1 MLGKSMAYVE
11 KISKVTPI
19 EGADKIELATVL
31 GYDVAV
37 KKGQFKVGS
46 RRFNR
51 GPEAEM
57 LQGFF

>member
-19 EGADKIELATVL
+19 EGADIIELETVL

-37 KKGQFKVGS
+37 
-46 RRFNR
+46 
-51 GPEAEM
+51 
-57 LQGFF
+57 